1 MKKLTIA
8 ILAVLALPA
17 MAMASN
23 EDGLIDHNAVTL
35 EQPGTVYSYGAEGDG
50 TCDCIDLVLVVDDTG
65 SMFGAISNVQTGLVS
80 ILNTAQSTCG
90 DLQCGVITFAD
101 DVQVD
106 QPLTAVT
113 ANCTAAVNA
122 LTAGGGAGLPEASD
136 EGLRE
141 AFTATV
147 CALTGNFDPAAW
159 RDGCCKVAILVTDAL
174 PAGCDD
180 TFTLGVDDANAHQRA
195 LDAAALGIQI
205 GALFVPTGGDPSGE
219 ITPIMIDYAATTDG
233 VFGQTNADGT
243 GTANAIEQVILNCI
257 GAGETELCCFPDGAC
272 TEVLVG
278 QCEPGG
284 GTLVAT
290 CDDCGPVPTLNTTWG
305 KIKSQNR

>member
-1 MKKLTIA
+1 MVA
-8 ILAVLALPA
+8 QAN
-17 MAMASN
+17 N
-23 EDGLIDHNAVTL
+23 EDGVIDHGAVTV
-35 EQPGTVYSYGAEGDG
+35 EQPGTVYSYGVGGDG

-65 SMFGAISNVQTGLVS
+65 SMFGAIANVQTGLLD
-80 ILNTAQSTCG
+80 ILNTAQSTCN
-90 DLQCGVITFAD
+90 DVQCGVITFAD
-101 DVQVD
+101 NVEVD
-106 QPLTAVT
+106 QALTGVT
-113 ANCTAAVNA
+113 ADCTTAVNA
-122 LTAGGGAGLPEASD
+122 LVASGGTNLPEASD

-147 CALTGNFDPAAW
+147 CALTGDFDPADW
-159 RDGCCKVAILVTDAL
+159 RDGCCKVAILVTDAE
-174 PAGCDD
+174 PGGCDD

-205 GALFVPTGGDPSGE
+205 GALFVPTGGDPSGT

-243 GTANAIEQVILNCI
+243 GTSNAIEQIILNCI
-257 GAGETELCCFPDGAC
+257 GAGETELCCFPDGSC
-272 TEVLVG
+272 TTVLVG

-290 CDDCGPVPTLNTTWG
+290 CDECSPVPTQETTWG
-305 KIKSQNR
+305 RIKSSNR